1 MGKLTRRFLI
11 IPPLVIGIAVILF
24 AQAIKSPPKKVEVA
38 ERAVK
43 VRAIKISKIDV
54 IPRAIGYGT
63 MRPGRTWDVVA
74 EVLGQVSWVSD
85 ELENGRLVAA
95 GTELLRIDD
104 SVYRLTSEQINAQ
117 LNVSRTKDRT
127 TMESITIEER
137 SLGLLK
143 KDLNDKRALAKR
155 GAVAKTTVDAVQQQ
169 VYAAEAK
176 VQSLRNTLAVS
187 AAERDVLEAQ
197 KALVEFDISKTVLK
211 APLDVRI
218 TEVKTNLAQFVNKG
232 QLLFSADGVAT
243 AEVEAQFAIG
253 KLRPLIGSTGKSPAV
268 LTKAIDKV
276 PGALSLNA
284 VVRLKTGTHNI
295 EWAGRVDRVAGFID
309 TQTQSIGVVVTVDD
323 PYQQAEPGK
332 RPSLTRNTFVEVELR
347 GQPRPGQIVIPTS
360 ALHEGRI
367 YVLDEAN
374 RLEIRRVEVRFSQ
387 GGYTVLAKGLKP
399 GESIVVS
406 DLIPAVDGMLLEA
419 VEDRKTKKRLI
430 IEATG
435 KEPQK

>member
-1 MGKLTRRFLI
+1 
-11 IPPLVIGIAVILF
+11 
-24 AQAIKSPPKKVEVA
+24 
-38 ERAVK
+38 
-43 VRAIKISKIDV
+43 
-54 IPRAIGYGT
+54 
-63 MRPGRTWDVVA
+63 
-74 EVLGQVSWVSD
+74 
-85 ELENGRLVAA
+85 
-95 GTELLRIDD
+95 
-104 SVYRLTSEQINAQ
+104 
-117 LNVSRTKDRT
+117 
-127 TMESITIEER
+127 MESITIEER

-218 TEVKTNLAQFVNKG
+218 TEG

-295 EWAGRVDRVAGFID
+295 EWAGRVDRVAGSID